1 MEEFNLSKINL
12 YSIDEL
18 VEYILSGST
27 TKEQLYKNGLFRP
40 NRPLLEKALEVR
52 EEEDWNDAETAGTP
66 DAISDY
72 LNRYDKDEPYY
83 RGKHIDEAKTLNL
96 APIREDDITVEID
109 KPNTVS
115 EIETEDNNAALSSLL
130 SSLQYYSNKK
140 ELSLSD
146 NESWLKATSKNTVH
160 SYEEYLRIYK
170 NNPWGYVG
178 KHVED
183 AKIKLLQLQEVTDW
197 LQTTLARTKIAYNK
211 YISKYEPIKHL
222 LTSNHLDDAKNW
234 IKSQNPTPWSKFLKN
249 AVKFGSLCVIACL
262 CVWVYNYFTKPDV
275 PQPLSQDEI
284 AEIIKVKQDSLKIE
298 LFDGFYL
305 TPAIIGQSNRDMA
318 ICSEIDSDIN
328 SSDSEPSGP
337 ISKEEVLANYV
348 STLNGKFNIA
358 NKDGVILELPEAQN
372 GIDSVCLKNAPF
384 LEYIDN
390 NGLRRVVALFK
401 DDVYYYLGECG
412 GIDNLNL
419 YILSNKNNNYGIIN
433 SRGVVVKDFCNDK
446 IYQTSN
452 GFVVK
457 NNGQE
462 IEYDNTGE
470 KIIKPQTSSTSQ
482 TVTKTVSH
490 DYLQNYRAQN
500 GLWGYKDK
508 DGNIKIK
515 PSYKSCPWKFDGNK
529 EWVVSSTGKSQLINR
544 SGKVLA
550 EFDGV
555 NDSYVVNGNVKVS
568 VNNSYGIYNQDNL
581 KIIVPTIYE
590 DISLYGYATDMFPAK
605 KNGKWGYVKAGGAI
619 AIPFKFN
626 EAYSFGADSK
636 LAVVKDENGKCG
648 YIDFDGNYKIPA
660 QYYSGGTMSSDG
672 ARVMRSSTEYGY
684 ITKSGNLIASWY
696 PYMSQKFVLDRIFV
710 RNSNQL
716 GGFVNRQNK
725 LVIPYMFDAKSEPV
739 FNENSHLAK
748 VMYSGIEWY
757 INTNGAF
764 CYPAS
769 SNLKPSEQNIQVQ
782 IAAAKEREEKEQAK
796 RASKVKNSN
805 DRNRS

>member
-1 MEEFNLSKINL
+1 MEVFNLSKINL
-12 YSIDEL
+12 YSIDDL

-40 NRPLLEKALEVR
+40 NRTLLEKALKVR

-83 RGKHIDEAKTLNL
+83 RGKHVDEAKTLNV
-96 APIREDDITVEID
+96 APVTEDDITVEID
-109 KPNTVS
+109 EPTTVS
-115 EIETEDNNAALSSLL
+115 EIETEDNKVALSSLL
-130 SSLQYYSNKK
+130 SSLLYYSNKK

-160 SYEEYLRIYK
+160 SYEEYLGIYK

-183 AKIKLLQLQEVTDW
+183 AKIKLLQLQEATDW

-234 IKSQNPTPWSKFLKN
+234 IKSQNPTPWSMFLKK
-249 AVKFGSLCVIACL
+249 AVKFGSLCVMAYL
-262 CVWVYNYFTKPDV
+262 CVWVYNYFTRPDV

-284 AEIIKVKQDSLKIE
+284 AEIIKVKQDSLKIG

-305 TPAIIGQSNRDMA
+305 TPAIIGQSSREMA

-328 SSDSEPSGP
+328 PSDSEPSGP
-337 ISKEEVLANYV
+337 TSKEEVLANYV

-358 NKDGVILELPEAQN
+358 NKDGVILELPGAQN

-412 GIDNLNL
+412 RHDGFRQYILANKNGKYGLVDENGTILKDFFNEKITLASKGYYVKNGSTNQLYNFAGNAIEEQSSIIPASSNTSSIVSERNFGRNGKKDYFKDNSGRIIAAFDYIDN
-419 YILSNKNNNYGIIN
+419 YS
-433 SRGVVVKDFCNDK
+433 
-446 IYQTSN
+446 SN
-452 GFVVK
+452 GHYKVK
-457 NNGQE
+457 GSNG
-462 IEYDNTGE
+462 
-470 KIIKPQTSSTSQ
+470 K
-482 TVTKTVSH
+482 
-490 DYLQNYRAQN
+490 
-500 GLWGYKDK
+500 
-508 DGNIKIK
+508 
-515 PSYKSCPWKFDGNK
+515 
-529 EWVVSSTGKSQLINR
+529 
-544 SGKVLA
+544 
-550 EFDGV
+550 
-555 NDSYVVNGNVKVS
+555 
-568 VNNSYGIYNQDNL
+568 YGIYNTNSRSL
-581 KIIVPTIYE
+581 VVP
-590 DISLYGYATDMFPAK
+590 ISYDDVSIYGYASNMFPTK
-605 KNGKWGYVKAGGAI
+605 KDGKWGYVKSGGAI

-626 EAYSFGADSK
+626 EAYSFDTDSK
-636 LAVVKDENGKCG
+636 LAAVKDENGKCG
-648 YIDFDGNYKIPA
+648 YIDFDGNFKIPA
-660 QYYSGGTMSSDG
+660 LYYSGGTMSSDG

-684 ITKSGNLIASWY
+684 INKSGDLIASWY

-716 GGFVNRQNK
+716 GGFINRQNK

-748 VMYSGIEWY
+748 VMYNGIEWY

-769 SNLKPSEQNIQVQ
+769 SNMKPSDQNIQAQ
-782 IAAAKEREEKEQAK
+782 IVSAKEKAEREKAERENRGK
-796 RASKVKNSN
+796 SKD
-805 DRNRS
+805 DRKPRK